1 MPELTLAQLAFELQ
15 VSTSKLSRMT
25 RAGRIP
31 CLRIGRAVRY
41 ELEPVK
47 AALRVGVSHK
57 GQGTRDK
64 AQGGRLRRMPVR
76 ALRVVNPAT
85 EQWIVEER
93 RRVKALC
100 RADTAAEA

>member
-1 MPELTLAQLAFELQ
+1 MLITLTQLATELQ
-15 VSTSKLSRMT
+15 VSTSKLARLT

-47 AALRVGVSHK
+47 AALRVPVLPARRR
-57 GQGTRDK
+57 T
-64 AQGGRLRRMPVR
+64 AQPVR
-76 ALRVVNPAT
+76 PPARPLRVVNPAT

-93 RRVKALC
+93 RRVQALY